1 MDLQPNVLMF
11 YKNYCQK
18 RSMYQ
23 LKLLLNLIADII
35 IMNRNGIP

>member
-1 MDLQPNVLMF
+1 MDLQPKVLMF
-11 YKNYCQK
+11 YKKYCQK

-35 IMNRNGIP
+35 IMNRKGIP